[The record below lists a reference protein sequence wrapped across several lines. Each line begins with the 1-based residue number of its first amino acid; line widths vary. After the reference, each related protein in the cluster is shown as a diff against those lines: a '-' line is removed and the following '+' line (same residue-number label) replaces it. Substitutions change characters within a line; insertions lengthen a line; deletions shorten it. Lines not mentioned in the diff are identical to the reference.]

1 MIQISE
7 ATSEDAAP
15 HHLPFVPKKSM
26 DLEEE
31 SYDNAM
37 GGEMMRWVESHGG
50 WRCDASPLRP
60 SPLQH
65 GRCEMRRPPSRHPAL
80 PPLLATVA
88 TTTTTATTMAIAAKA
103 GVASSACRPATGGT
117 RRHPRTPSVY
127 FFCFFQ
133 PIFRYALELCSSPF

>member
-1 MIQISE
+1 MVVMIQISE

-65 GRCEMRRPPSRHPAL
+65 GRCERRRRLRGILHCRRS
-80 PPLLATVA
+80 LLQWL
-88 TTTTTATTMAIAAKA
+88 
-103 GVASSACRPATGGT
+103 RQQQ
-117 RRHPRTPSVY
+117 R
-127 FFCFFQ
+127 
-133 PIFRYALELCSSPF
+133 